1 MRIKLVPAVALIFG
15 NFALFSCIDEGA
27 TDEALLA
34 NDKAAI
40 EAYLETDTLVNVK
53 EFHDEAT
60 GLRVIWQELSNSG
73 VEVKASDTLTVDYV
87 GRLLS
92 GKVFDTSIEDV
103 AKDAGVFNSD
113 RTYKPL
119 VFAIGYGRLIPGFE
133 IGLSKMEEGDKAT
146 VIIPSYYGYGKQ
158 GSSDGRIPANTPI
171 LFELDLQ
178 KVVEGPREQQ

>member
-1 MRIKLVPAVALIFG
+1 MRIKLFPAVALIFG
-15 NFALFSCIDEGA
+15 SLSMFSCIDDEA
-27 TDEALLA
+27 TDDALIA

-60 GLRVIWQELSNSG
+60 GLRVIWQELSDSG

-92 GKVFDTSIEDV
+92 GKVFDTSIEAI
-103 AKDAGVFNSD
+103 AKDAGVYNSS
-113 RTYKPL
+113 RKYKPL
-119 VFAIGYGRLIPGFE
+119 EFPIGYGRLIPGFE

-146 VIIPSYYGYGKQ
+146 VIIPSLYGYGRQ
-158 GSSDGRIPANTPI
+158 GTDDGSIPPNTPI
-171 LFELDLQ
+171 MFELHLQ
-178 KVVEGPREQQ
+178 KVDEGPRK